1 MIEGK
6 DVDFNGKNQNL
17 VVYVFCHLQ
26 LGVSCAFYLGEVMK
40 KIIGREWPF
49 TLKFQM
55 VQTSVGES
63 ESGVEKTVVEKKV
76 ETTVFS
82 NHFPKFFPR
91 KQKRKTGQIMKEN
104 AKVKQHKER
113 KIHNQMQKTVDAE
126 MKRLMKDR

>member
-1 MIEGK
+1 
-6 DVDFNGKNQNL
+6 
-17 VVYVFCHLQ
+17 
-26 LGVSCAFYLGEVMK
+26 
-40 KIIGREWPF
+40 
-49 TLKFQM
+49 M

-82 NHFPKFFPR
+82 NHFPKLFPR

-113 KIHNQMQKTVDAE
+113 KIPNQMQKAVDAE
-126 MKRLMKDR
+126 LKRLVKDR